1 MCKYCE
7 GQNRE
12 PLMKNCNGNYFVCIN
27 HCNFLEDSVIGNSVN
42 YSLFGEQINYCPMC
56 GKNLS
61 ESEKHTWINCDGD
74 LVRIGLKLDNG
85 VFKLNCTARGNEGEI
100 YAYRKND
107 WGQFEYCILEDHKYK
122 WINDNGY
129 CKFYRKEV
137 IK

>member
-7 GQNRE
+7 GDNQNR
-12 PLMKNCNGNYFVCIN
+12 KNLGDT
-27 HCNFLEDSVIGNSVN
+27 NFNPIYIWSKYEKSYLLIDDGKTDLID
-42 YSLFGEQINYCPMC
+42 INYCPMC
-56 GKNLS
+56 GRKLNITKQ
-61 ESEKHTWINCDGD
+61 EEKWIECDD
-74 LVRIGLKLDNG
+74 KLVRRGLDKDI
-85 VFKLNCTARGNEGEI
+85 FKLNCTARGNEGKI

-129 CKFYRKEV
+129 CKFYSKEV